1 MDSARNL
8 VVAPTQLIRLG
19 VSIVRALKL
28 VFAKLLRILR
38 SKLQKC
44 KFQRLN
50 RDEASN
56 NRVKTLDLI

>member
-1 MDSARNL
+1 MGSSRNL
-8 VVAPTQLIRLG
+8 VVAPTQLIHLV

-28 VFAKLLRILR
+28 IFAKLSGILR

-44 KFQRLN
+44 KFQRLS

-56 NRVKTLDLI
+56 IRVKALDLI